1 MSEPIQTPTK
11 GALARNQ
18 KLIEVI
24 RRLNPLLDI
33 RIRYTDPE
41 SSPIVKYSDAN
52 VVFELPGVADG
63 GGLLD
68 GFEERDGVSICTD
81 GDTVETGTILFK
93 PDA

>member
-11 GALARNQ
+11 GALAKNQ

-63 GGLLD
+63 GGLLE
-68 GFEERDGVSICTD
+68 GFENF
-81 GDTVETGTILFK
+81 DTLFYDFTADEVIEKTILAK
-93 PDA
+93 DTE